1 MRIKPLSLNNFTL
14 ILSLY
19 FLLVLNIPLLKKLV
33 TVLQH
38 TEQLKLGLIISFPLF
53 FSALFYLVFSLFTVR
68 YLAKPI
74 AVVLILLSS
83 LVSYA
88 MFNYGILV
96 DSDMIINIAET
107 HTGEALALVNQS
119 SLLWWLITGVLPA
132 ILIMRVP
139 LQYPGLLK
147 EMLHKIA
154 SMLVAMLVI
163 GLIASL
169 YYKDYA
175 AIGRNNSYLKKMI
188 IPTQYLRSA
197 GQYLN
202 KTYLTSVRPHQSL
215 GEDATVATHT
225 ERKPRLMVL
234 VVGETARAKNFE
246 LNGYQRPT
254 NAFTRDLG
262 MLSFQNVS
270 SCGTA
275 TAISVPCM
283 FSRLDKSDYD
293 PSIAKTQDNLLD
305 IIRHAK
311 VAVRWMENDGGCK
324 GVCARIPT
332 LEFASDSNSEHCDGE
347 YCRDEVLLE
356 NMQAELAMLE
366 GQDAVLV
373 MHLVGSH
380 GPTYYQRY
388 PSEFRRFVPDCPRSD
403 IQNCSDAEIVNSYDN
418 TIYHD
423 DYILSQII
431 AKLTLKQTDWE
442 TSLLY
447 LSDHGESLGENGM
460 YLHGMPYA
468 FAPEEQTQIPL
479 QLWMSPAF
487 SQSGDYNQACL
498 EQRAQN
504 EQYSHDNL
512 FDSVLGLMQI
522 NTELYRPAQDIF
534 ASCRNQ
540 ETIAAKPVRLA
551 DPA

>member
-1 MRIKPLSLNNFTL
+1 
-14 ILSLY
+14 
-19 FLLVLNIPLLKKLV
+19 
-33 TVLQH
+33 
-38 TEQLKLGLIISFPLF
+38 
-53 FSALFYLVFSLFTVR
+53 
-68 YLAKPI
+68 
-74 AVVLILLSS
+74 
-83 LVSYA
+83 
-88 MFNYGILV
+88 
-96 DSDMIINIAET
+96 
-107 HTGEALALVNQS
+107 
-119 SLLWWLITGVLPA
+119 
-132 ILIMRVP
+132 
-139 LQYPGLLK
+139 
-147 EMLHKIA
+147 MLHKVA

-215 GEDATVATHT
+215 GLDATVAPHT

-324 GVCARIPT
+324 GVCARVPT